1 MKVPFDRGCYGSH
14 PIKKNGAVFT
24 ERYLVQTLLNFSFV
38 CYSVTVKVIKRKIL
52 LKKKKSTVQD
62 KIITPWVS
70 ARFKSE
76 RDTK

>member
-1 MKVPFDRGCYGSH
+1 MKVPVDRGWYRSH

-24 ERYLVQTLLNFSFV
+24 ERYLVQTLVNFSFV
-38 CYSVTVKVIKRKIL
+38 CYSVIVKVIKRKIL
-52 LKKKKSTVQD
+52 LKKFTVKD
-62 KIITPWVS
+62 EIITPWVS